1 VFHIEVKELDLS
13 EEKRQL
19 LVISDITFILH
30 SEKSKVQHNF
40 QQQLT
45 ASLSHEQM
53 TPLNAILNITD
64 ILQNSLK
71 DEVLSGNDMQKIPA
85 SGASTQNHNMIVRLK
100 KLGEDHKQ
108 FYEFSRIIWSS
119 AQTLQLM
126 ITSQMSHTRIN
137 INEMFCNFKPLTSP
151 MCELFTDFMQP
162 FFHSLKQKNITV
174 EVAEANLIPHW
185 VCSDWTLYKQILFH
199 VLQNAIKFNS
209 DGGCIKI
216 VASYHSFEEE
226 FNSSYQE
233 SNVIAMPNDQSVRSE
248 PLSKIDE

>member
-1 VFHIEVKELDLS
+1 MFHVEVKELDLS

-19 LVISDITFILH
+19 LVISDITFILQ
-30 SEKSKVQHNF
+30 SEKTKVKHNF

-71 DEVLSGNDMQKIPA
+71 DDVLAGTVIDMQKIPA

-126 ITSQMSHTRIN
+126 ITS
-137 INEMFCNFKPLTSP
+137 
-151 MCELFTDFMQP
+151 
-162 FFHSLKQKNITV
+162 
-174 EVAEANLIPHW
+174 
-185 VCSDWTLYKQILFH
+185 
-199 VLQNAIKFNS
+199 
-209 DGGCIKI
+209 
-216 VASYHSFEEE
+216 
-226 FNSSYQE
+226 
-233 SNVIAMPNDQSVRSE
+233 
-248 PLSKIDE
+248 